1 MIIDYDN
8 LDKDSKDYFDY
19 YLLGS
24 MSEEQA
30 KAYKKKRDKELAKIS
45 SKLKKVADIPII
57 SFSNKK
63 NDDILKEVNAVLAK
77 RYRENKDEYDAISK
91 RLKAKNDKDY
101 PIWVNKMQEKINNK

>member
-1 MIIDYDN
+1 MEIDYDN
-8 LDKDSKDYFDY
+8 LDEESKDYLDY
-19 YLLGS
+19 YLLGN
-24 MSEEQA
+24 MSEDEA
-30 KAYKKKRDKELAKIS
+30 KTYKKKRDKELAKIS

-77 RYRENKDEYDAISK
+77 RYRDNKDEYDAISK

-101 PIWVNKMQEKINNK
+101 PIWLKKMQEKINNK